1 MEKTRLTPLMLSVP
15 IEIRD
20 RLRKIAA
27 RQNLERPDQVTSAA
41 QVARELICQF
51 IDKLEANVPS
61 DPA

>member
-41 QVARELICQF
+41 QVAREI
-51 IDKLEANVPS
+51 IINNIEMYEKKEN
-61 DPA
+61 